1 MKSWATV
8 LRWGSRAETF
18 RSNGVEYRQ
27 AEMTTSDYYAG
38 FQPILN
44 SGRVRLLDNKRLS
57 TQLCSLE
64 RRQSRIGAKDSIG
77 HPFGMTIVRRLSLP
91 L

>member
-1 MKSWATV
+1 
-8 LRWGSRAETF
+8 
-18 RSNGVEYRQ
+18 
-27 AEMTTSDYYAG
+27 MTTSDYYAG